1 MRFCLLVFMAFS
13 LMVLASACKKECHD
27 PSNPDCENYNPC
39 HGKEKTNADFTVSE
53 LVSGVTNETDEVFRM
68 TYVQFEAKQNF
79 DSYEWVIGN
88 HPDTFRTKKCG
99 LQSFPEGE
107 TITVRFIGKKQP
119 NKSCFPNDD
128 GIDTVIKKFKVT
140 KADSLMPI
148 LGEYEGYY
156 DAYPN
161 QKVTVKVFR
170 KFVLDGQNQPSAEWG
185 ITNIPVTNI
194 NGVQSIFSFGSS
206 IWRINGDDDG
216 PLSGYRMQG
225 YIYLLPDKK
234 TLIATY
240 NHWDTA
246 SRYPNFRRIN
256 GGFRGTRK

>member
-1 MRFCLLVFMAFS
+1 MRFLLLVLFS
-13 LMVLASACKKECHD
+13 VTLLIAQSCKRECHD
-27 PSNPDCENYNPC
+27 PANPDCENYDPC
-39 HGKEKTNADFTVSE
+39 FGKEKTSADFTISE
-53 LVSGVTNETDEVFRM
+53 VVSGFANETDEVFRM
-68 TYVQFEAKQNF
+68 SYVQFESKQDF

-99 LQSFPEGE
+99 LQSFPEGG

-119 NKSCFPNDD
+119 NRTCFPEDD
-128 GIDTVIKKFKVT
+128 GIDTVYKSFKVSA
-140 KADSLMPI
+140 ADSLIPI

-185 ITNIPVTNI
+185 IINIPVTNV
-194 NGVQSIFSFGSS
+194 NGVREQLTLGASV
-206 IWRINGDDDG
+206 WRINGDDDG
-216 PLSGYRMQG
+216 PYSGYRMKG
-225 YIYLLPDKK
+225 YIYLSPDKK
-234 TLIATY
+234 TLTATY

-246 SRYPNFRRIN
+246 SRYPNFVRIN
-256 GGFRGTRK
+256 GGFKGTRK